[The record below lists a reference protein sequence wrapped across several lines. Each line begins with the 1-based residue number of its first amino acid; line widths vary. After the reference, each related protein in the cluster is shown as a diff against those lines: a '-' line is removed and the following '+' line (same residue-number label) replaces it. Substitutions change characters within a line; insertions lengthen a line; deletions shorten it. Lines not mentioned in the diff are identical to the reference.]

1 MTSTTQTTWTE
12 LDGIIKGNAAAHRFT
27 GGRTAAARTGTPSP
41 LGQWVTEETAL
52 DGYHDRYIQERERC
66 FGLQFGGPSPTTCA
80 KLIGAATYRQED
92 GQRQVSLAVTGLRNG
107 RGRTTEGVD
116 QLELVQ
122 VEDSGLAKLEA
133 AQEVAACLALLPL
146 VQRDTAVRLM
156 TGQSAPV
163 NINGA
168 TWRRRIADCRA
179 GLREIMLA
187 R

>member
-1 MTSTTQTTWTE
+1 MTSTIQTWNG
-12 LDGIIKGNAAAHRFT
+12 LDSIIKGNAAAHRVT
-27 GGRTAAARTGTPSP
+27 GGRTAAARDGNPSP
-41 LGQWVTEETAL
+41 LGRWVTEETAL
-52 DGYHDRYIQERERC
+52 DGYHDRWILERERC
-66 FGLQFGGPSPTTCA
+66 FGLQFGGPSPATCA
-80 KLIGAATYRQED
+80 KLIGAATFRQAD
-92 GQRQVSLAVTGLRNG
+92 GNRQVSLAVTGLRNG
-107 RGRTTEGVD
+107 RGRTAEGVE
-116 QLELVQ
+116 QLDLVQ

-133 AQEVAACLALLPL
+133 AEEVAACLALLPL

-179 GLREIMLA
+179 SLREAMLN